1 MPSDLARLD
10 QVRQTLAPR
19 VAGYRQAVLLAADE
33 LEASLR
39 SARATGVGDQI
50 PVFAAALG
58 PLGAAHLD
66 TDRLAPLFGSE
77 ERSLAGPARRAVEQ
91 AAVVLRDMAASAE
104 VAHLDLAPGADLT
117 GSVRVALADAG
128 RAFGAAHVVAVA
140 RSGRFDP
147 AAHCPWLEGYPFG
160 RWNRRE
166 RQLAPPLVVSLD
178 GADLKAGGLAEFLDG
193 GVALV
198 LLVRDSVAPPAA
210 LVRLVS
216 PGVLVAQTL
225 DGAALSAVAARVG
238 PSVVAWVPAGCA
250 AFTHDPDQSAGLGAR
265 LRILSDAV
273 PPRRG
278 LGGQSALQLAEE
290 LHQLEAMAGLAT
302 APAGGVAAGDSAHPV
317 DRLAAWI
324 LTQADLTTTEVTQ

>member
-1 MPSDLARLD
+1 ML
-10 QVRQTLAPR
+10 VPR
-19 VAGYRQAVLLAADE
+19 VVGYREAVVLAADE
-33 LEASLR
+33 LEASFR
-39 SARATGVGDQI
+39 VARASTVADQI
-50 PVFAAALG
+50 PAFAAALG
-58 PLGAAHLD
+58 PLGAAHLE

-77 ERSLAGPARRAVEQ
+77 EPSLAGPALGAVEQ
-91 AAVVLRDMAASAE
+91 AAGVLRDLAASTE
-104 VAHLDLAPGADLT
+104 VAHLDLAPGVDLT
-117 GSVRVALADAG
+117 GSVREALAHAG

-140 RSGRFDP
+140 RNGRFDP
-147 AAHCPWLEGYPFG
+147 AAHGPWLESYPFA

-166 RQLAPPLVVSLD
+166 RLLAPPLVVSLD

-225 DGAALSAVAARVG
+225 DGAAVSAVAAWAG
-238 PSVVAWVPAGCA
+238 PSVIAWVPAGCA
-250 AFTHDPDQSAGLGAR
+250 AFIHDPDQSGGLGAR

-278 LGGQSALQLAEE
+278 LGGQSASQLAEE

-302 APAGGVAAGDSAHPV
+302 TPAGAVAAGDSAHPV

-324 LTQADLTTTEVTQ
+324 LTQADLTTTEASQ